1 MELFDDW
8 QWLKFVDVIL
18 TFNKEKNIYNLKGSE
33 DVNGQLYTLEN
44 IYIKEFQL
52 WRSTVANFD
61 RFKKKNLK
69 TLELWGLE
77 NDSG

>member
-69 TLELWGLE
+69 MLELWGLE